1 MATLSPQFGSI
12 VPSPIQLPN
21 PNNYLAFD
29 AGAND
34 FAQQYLP
41 EIYEQEVE
49 RYGNR
54 TLSGFLRM
62 VGAEMPMTSDQVIWS
77 EQNRLHISYDNCGIA
92 ADQGGGAANSSVVK
106 LGGGATAINVISVND
121 TVVMLDPVS
130 GAEAKGI
137 VIATVAGN
145 GGQGGAA
152 GAQITVRSFANATFV
167 AQGMTITAAN
177 ALGSI
182 KVFVYGSDYTK
193 GTTTTGA
200 LGAGVGNSAA
210 RISATPAFTQFS
222 NSPVIIRDQ
231 YVVSG
236 SDMAQIGW
244 VEVATEDG
252 TSGFLWYLKAESE
265 TRLRFEDYLEMSM
278 VEGEL
283 NLNATAVAGFTT
295 AVLPGTQG
303 LFAAIEARGNVEV
316 GFTAAAGLDD
326 FDAILKNLDTQ
337 GAIEENMLFLQRQTS
352 LDFDDML
359 ASISGGFAGGTA
371 FGLFEN
377 SEEMALNLG
386 FSGFRRGSYDFYKTD
401 WKYLNDAST
410 RGAIV
415 GVNSIEGVLVP
426 AGTSTVYDQILG
438 TNIRRPFLHVRYRA
452 SQGDDRRMKSWLTGS
467 AGGAFTSTLD
477 AMEVNFLSERCLVTQ
492 AANNFVLFKGL

>member
-1 MATLSPQFGSI
+1 MALTPQFGSI
-12 VPSPIQLPN
+12 IPSQQQQLLA
-21 PNNYLAFD
+21 NNYLNFTN
-29 AGAND
+29 GTND

-41 EIYEQEVE
+41 ELYEQEVE

-77 EQNRLHISYDNCGIA
+77 EQNRLHIAYNNCTSASA
-92 ADQGGGAANSSVVK
+92 AGTITIPVTAAAAANPI
-106 LGGGATAINVISVND
+106 LNVISPGA
-121 TVVMLDPVS
+121 TIVVMDNF
-130 GAEAKGI
+130 GNEAKCF
-137 VIATVAGN
+137 VRVSDTR
-145 GGQGGAA
+145 AA
-152 GAQITVRSFANATFV
+152 GGGGNPGQLTVEPYGFATLVLAGL
-167 AQGMTITAAN
+167 ADGAGKKI
-177 ALGSI
+177 
-182 KVFVYGSDYTK
+182 FVYGSDFQK
-193 GTTTTGA
+193 GTST
-200 LGAGVGNSAA
+200 GNSAA
-210 RISATPAFTQFS
+210 LGVNTYAAANNPMVTVDPSFTQFN
-222 NSPVIIRDQ
+222 NSPIIVRST
-231 YVVSG
+231 YTING
-236 SDMAQIGW
+236 SDTAQIGW

-252 TSGFLWYLKAESE
+252 TGGYLWYLKAESE
-265 TRLRFEDYLEMSM
+265 TRLRFEDYLEMVM

-283 NLNATAVAGFTT
+283 SAGGPAALVAQSG
-295 AVLPGTQG
+295 GTQG
-303 LFAAIEARGNVEV
+303 LFAAIQARGNVQV
-316 GFTAAAGLDD
+316 GFTAAAGLDS

-337 GAIEENMLFLQRQTS
+337 GAIEENMLFLNRSTA

-410 RGAIV
+410 RGGLV
-415 GVNSIEGVLVP
+415 GPASIEGVLIP

-452 SQGDDRRMKSWLTGS
+452 SQADDRRMKSWLTGS
-467 AGGAFTSTLD
+467 VGGAFTSSLD

-492 AANNFVLFKGL
+492 AANNFVLFKGI

>member
-1 MATLSPQFGSI
+1 MSLSPQFGGLI
-12 VPSPIQLPN
+12 PSQVQEVLN
-21 PNNYLAFD
+21 SNYLQFNGGGG
-29 AGAND
+29 AGDTNT

-41 EIYEQEVE
+41 EVYEQEVE

-77 EQNRLHISYDNCGIA
+77 EQNRLHIAYTGVGVA
-92 ADQGGGAANSSVVK
+92 VGPGAGND
-106 LGGGATAINVISVND
+106 TAITLPAAQANVVSIND
-121 TVVMLDPVS
+121 TIVILDPVT
-130 GAEAKGI
+130 GAEAKAI
-137 VIATVAGN
+137 VQDSGAYALSGLGNAQLLTVQTFDDVALIPAN
-145 GGQGGAA
+145 GWSAA
-152 GAQITVRSFANATFV
+152 
-167 AQGMTITAAN
+167 
-177 ALGSI
+177 LDK
-182 KVFVYGSDYTK
+182 KVFVYGSDYRK
-193 GTTTTGA
+193 GTDTVQGSVTA
-200 LGAGVGNSAA
+200 LNQG
-210 RISATPAFTQFS
+210 RISVDPQLTQYS
-222 NSPVIIRDQ
+222 NSPIILRSQ

-252 TSGFLWYLKAESE
+252 TSGYLWYLKAESE

-278 VEGEL
+278 VEAEFNQVGGG
-283 NLNATAVAGFTT
+283 AGVA
-295 AVLPGTQG
+295 ASPGSEG
-303 LFAAIEARGNVEV
+303 LFAAIQARGNVQS
-316 GFTAAAGLDD
+316 GFTAAAGLDE

-337 GAIEENMLFLQRQTS
+337 GAIEENMLFLQRQTA

-359 ASISGGFAGGTA
+359 ASISGGYAGGTA

-410 RGAIV
+410 RGAIN
-415 GVNSIEGVLVP
+415 GINSIEGVLIP

-452 SQGDDRRMKSWLTGS
+452 SQADDRRMKSWLTGS

-492 AANNFVLFKGL
+492 AANNFVLFKGV